1 MVNIFLSHWKQAG
14 RHVIK
19 NDTHPSLIM
28 LCDRLSIVL
37 LYNAHIN
44 LNIFE
49 YNPKSYYFITNFQLY
64 TWVLLHLA
72 A

>member
-1 MVNIFLSHWKQAG
+1 MSDIKIFVMVDIFLLHWKQAG

-49 YNPKSYYFITNFQLY
+49 
-64 TWVLLHLA
+64 
-72 A
+72 